1 MYDICCA
8 GMWVSWDMPTAV
20 GITRQTAANIDG
32 NMYAHHSNT
41 TRSMQRKS
49 VQIRDANDLSP
60 KEPTQ
65 QRNQSDHPRLNQP
78 SASLQRQGEDGRKWP
93 RYLTSLEGR
102 EMTCK
107 KPPPLWACIGRCPMS
122 CGLKFVYGSLL
133 GHFLL
138 LHAPVSASGCAGMEG
153 PVNVFHQ
160 DNGLGD
166 GVKLWWWT

>member
-78 SASLQRQGEDGRKWP
+78 SASLQRQGEDGRKMTSIPNEPGRKGNDMQETPASLSMHRPLSNVLRTQVHLWITSRAFPLAPCPCVCQWLCRHGGPCQRLPP
-93 RYLTSLEGR
+93 RQR
-102 EMTCK
+102 
-107 KPPPLWACIGRCPMS
+107 PW
-122 CGLKFVYGSLL
+122 
-133 GHFLL
+133 
-138 LHAPVSASGCAGMEG
+138 
-153 PVNVFHQ
+153 
-160 DNGLGD
+160 
-166 GVKLWWWT
+166 